1 MHHYSVFQ
9 RIFHLS
15 FRANTFSVL
24 LFECKKLDAHS
35 VRNLI
40 FLAYIRLHILNS
52 LPANYNLLSLHS
64 KHDLFRDVNQIC
76 YPQNSF
82 GFYLYSDA
90 KFIYD
95 KLSISFFSRFIR
107 IVRKYNQLC
116 IQQSLMC
123 NEIIILQPFCGNQIY
138 SDEPVVVAF
147 NFVLVLLDIQ
157 N

>member
-1 MHHYSVFQ
+1 MSLNFDLNCNGGVLLLLSSFILLFISITVVWRNGNEMHHYSVFQ

-40 FLAYIRLHILNS
+40 FLAYIRLRILNS

-64 KHDLFRDVNQIC
+64 KHDLFRDVNKIC

-107 IVRKYNQLC
+107 IVRKYN
-116 IQQSLMC
+116 
-123 NEIIILQPFCGNQIY
+123 
-138 SDEPVVVAF
+138 
-147 NFVLVLLDIQ
+147 
-157 N
+157 